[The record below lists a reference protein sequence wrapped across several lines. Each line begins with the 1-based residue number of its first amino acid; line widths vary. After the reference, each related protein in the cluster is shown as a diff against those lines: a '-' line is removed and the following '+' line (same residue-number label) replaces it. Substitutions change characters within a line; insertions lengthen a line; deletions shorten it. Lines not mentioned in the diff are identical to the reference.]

1 MKSFLFIVRKFW
13 LVTVLNLLGLS
24 VAYCAFYYLTT
35 QIDFSTEYNR
45 QVPDY
50 ERCYRLENCGVISDS
65 DWIDWC
71 TYDMKLFADTLPE
84 VEQAVT
90 FSTFSNSYE
99 VYGKNGLENWNTT
112 QYNGDIFR
120 FFGVEV
126 VDGDINDTEANNLVI
141 NSKKALDYF
150 GEINVAG
157 REINTNKGPR
167 RISAVVEKLHDNYL
181 LQGDIFEPYI
191 NADQNQIKH
200 SFNTVVVMRLC
211 NTISPSAV
219 EEAYKQYL
227 SKLFGST
234 SFHNVSVRLTPF
246 AETYFSQVNSGFD
259 QGSRITTLILRLSA
273 LLVLVLAVI
282 NFVNFSL
289 AQAPTRVSSINIRK
303 ILGSSNMAIRLSIIL
318 ENVAISLLALG
329 LAVLVIFFVSD
340 TYWIHTFLLGNL
352 ELENHLPLVLKL
364 FIISILTGLIS
375 GMYPA
380 WFATSFQPSVAVK
393 GSVGLSPKGKRM
405 RSALM
410 LVQFAISIFMFIYL
424 TLMVEQG
431 KFVLGSEYGYCKD
444 AILFAQLPQKPAL
457 ESDEIEAGL
466 QKLPGVESVSF
477 SQFLIGNDNHREV
490 MTLNI
495 DDTAKVMFTILRVS
509 SQYLDTYGIGIR
521 DGRNFQPSDTDAY
534 IINEAMLSQLHSA
547 DLSNFEIWGNRFNVV
562 GICDNLRLHS
572 MRFNGY
578 IDNVVFQYSC
588 TGQESSLFA
597 NKGLIDRALL
607 NKYLSVRVDGSIR
620 ETAKRNVEDYFR
632 RNYPDENVEVNYFDH
647 SLIMLYNPEL
657 RFGRQIVVSTSIID
671 IIMLIGVA
679 CLTLF
684 EVQYRRKEIGIRKV
698 LGSSNFQI
706 LTLLG
711 KRYIRLLLTAF
722 AISAPLA
729 YVIGNSWLSTFAEHV
744 EMSPMPF
751 VLGFTGVVLD
761 TMSMLAISALSSLR
775 GNIINNI
782 KTS

>member
-1 MKSFLFIVRKFW
+1 MVIYVQKNAVGEKKYFMLSFIKTFLFVVRKFW
-13 LVTVLNLLGLS
+13 LATALNILGLL
-24 VAYCAFYYLTT
+24 VAYCTFYYLTT
-35 QIDFSTEYNR
+35 QIDFATEYNK

-50 ERCYRLENCGVISDS
+50 ERCYRLENCGVISEG

-71 TYDMKLFADTLPE
+71 TYDMKLFADSLPE
-84 VEQAVT
+84 VEQSVAFT
-90 FSTFSNSYE
+90 RYNNSYE
-99 VYGKNGLENWNTT
+99 VYGKNGLENWNAT
-112 QYNGDIFR
+112 QYNGDVFR

-126 VDGDINDTEANNLVI
+126 IDGEVNDTVPNNLVI
-141 NSKKALDYF
+141 NCKKALEYF

-167 RISAVVEKLHDNYL
+167 RISAVVGNLPDNYL
-181 LQGDIFEPYI
+181 LQGDIFESYTS
-191 NADQNQIKH
+191 NDLRQMKY
-200 SFNTVVVMRLC
+200 SFNTVVVMRLGD
-211 NTISPSAV
+211 TISPCAV
-219 EEAYKQYL
+219 EEAYKPYL
-227 SKLFGST
+227 SNLFGPT
-234 SFHNVSVRLTPF
+234 TFNKISVRLTPF

-273 LLVLVLAVI
+273 MLVLLLAGI

-289 AQAPTRVSSINIRK
+289 AQAPTRVSFINIRK

-318 ENVAISLLALG
+318 ENIAISLLALG
-329 LAVLVIFFVSD
+329 LALLVIFFVSN
-340 TYWIHTFLLGNL
+340 THWIQTFLLGNL
-352 ELENHLPLVLKL
+352 ELGNHSGLVVKL

-375 GMYPA
+375 GIYPA
-380 WFATSFQPSVAVK
+380 WFATSFQPAVAIK

-410 LVQFAISIFMFIYL
+410 LVQFTISIFMFIYL

-431 KFVLGSEYGYCKD
+431 KFVLGSEYGFCKD
-444 AILFAQLPQKPAL
+444 AILFSQLSQKPAL
-457 ESDEIEAGL
+457 ESDKIEREL

-521 DGRNFQPSDTDAY
+521 EGRNFQPSDTDAY
-534 IINEAMLSQLHSA
+534 IINEAMMKQLHSA
-547 DLSNFEIWGNRFNVV
+547 DLHDLKLFGKRLNVV
-562 GICDNLRLHS
+562 GISDNPRLHS

-588 TGQESSLFA
+588 TDQDKSFFA
-597 NKGLIDRALL
+597 NKGLIDKALL
-607 NKYLSVRVDGSIR
+607 NQFLSIR
-620 ETAKRNVEDYFR
+620 IDGRDKETAKRNVEEYFR

-647 SLIMLYNPEL
+647 SLIMLYDPEL
-657 RFGRQIVVSTSIID
+657 RFGRQIVASTAIID
-671 IIMLIGVA
+671 LIMLIGVA

-706 LTLLG
+706 LTLLSR
-711 KRYIRLLLTAF
+711 RYIWLLLIAF

-729 YVIGNSWLSTFAEHV
+729 YVIGSSWLSTFAEHV
-744 EMSPMPF
+744 EISPFPF
-751 VLGFTGVVLD
+751 ALGFVGVAFEVG
-761 TMSMLAISALSSLR
+761 S
-775 GNIINNI
+775 
-782 KTS
+782 